1 MRELREVLLELL
13 RRVAIHWGYSS
24 SSSSS
29 SSSQYS
35 LLNARR
41 VKRIRARANS
51 RLGSFYERFVSNF
64 SLH

>member
-13 RRVAIHWGYSS
+13 RRVAIHWGY

>member
-13 RRVAIHWGYSS
+13 RRVAIHWGY
-24 SSSSS
+24 SSSS